1 MTVRDE
7 LLAAIEAGDHM
18 ALKRRDWG
26 EVWEILATANAP
38 RQGCTLNELKP
49 YAKLL
54 GNEDPAVI
62 LEALEA
68 CAGEFRPTAGELRA
82 YLNHK
87 RGERERVDVGR
98 CLNPFLSDRA
108 IAAVADAQGRRE
120 ALPLRRLRTVAVPPR
135 RAAQVA

>member
-1 MTVRDE
+1 
-7 LLAAIEAGDHM
+7 
-18 ALKRRDWG
+18 
-26 EVWEILATANAP
+26 
-38 RQGCTLNELKP
+38 
-49 YAKLL
+49 
-54 GNEDPAVI
+54 VI

-108 IAAVADAQGRRE
+108 IAAVADALKAGEKPCRCEDFGPSQFHHDGPRKSPDGRSSGRPTLGVLRCRTCHGLEWGQVHE
-120 ALPLRRLRTVAVPPR
+120 AQDAGLLQETA
-135 RAAQVA
+135 